1 MAQDLVGRRVD
12 LAGHFVGAV
21 TVEDA
26 RPLGNGVELRVRLA
40 NGDLDET
47 VLSPEDLTRLE
58 ANGSGPETAPASP
71 ADAEKLRL
79 LVESARIRL
88 AYAYDHQFAV
98 SLSGIRTLPH
108 QIEAVYLK
116 MLPQPRLRF
125 LLADDPGAGKTIM
138 AGLLIKELKLR
149 QAIDRCLILVPAP
162 LTIQWQDELLRFFGE
177 PFHIVHSATDQQQFL
192 NPWERE
198 PQVIAS
204 IDYAKQDAVRERVW
218 QQRWDLVII
227 DEAHKCSA
235 YTKRAKGRDEVERTK
250 RYQLAERL
258 SDRCDNLLML
268 TATPHHGND
277 DRFAHFIR
285 LLDRDLFPEPHRL
298 GPQAKDIR
306 RDILR
311 LGEDCPWA
319 LRRLKEDLKDTSGR
333 RLFPNRQVSTVSFS
347 LSAAEYAIYQAVSA
361 YINEY
366 LPQTTGRRQNSVALA
381 RTVFQRRLASS
392 TRAIH
397 QSLIRRRKK
406 LQDMVDELDALPPQ
420 ERARRLAQLQGRL
433 ADAEQDED
441 DLDEAARDDLAN
453 DATAAVELD
462 QLRAEIAALA
472 DLTDRVARDG
482 EEVQPAAYIWA
493 RTVPCARPGCAAPVP
508 LVRQAWLRKKN
519 GAVASIPRVEGG
531 DKLRWRIVSGKSVK
545 DVSEQ
550 AGQTGAGQAVCV
562 ACGTPAP
569 TAYAKEMAVN
579 GRMGESLA
587 ALVVKRKRSK
597 LYVDPTACATPDSQS
612 CARRLAQLLRA
623 TGLAS
628 LDEGMNTED
637 STTVAGRGWGIK
649 YWRELYTPRQLVVL
663 FTLIKHIRTA
673 HKEMLTA
680 GMNEEKAKALAT
692 YLAMAFSRLA
702 LCFNKFTRWSPKYQI
717 TMGAIGDRQAIK
729 MVYDFSEINCLAKT
743 QGCLPFALDRELF
756 CMRELAK
763 VRWPATV
770 TRGDA
775 GRLPYEDATFDAVVT
790 DPPYYDSI
798 YYADLSAFFYVWLRR
813 ILGDLHPEHFTLPTP
828 PKRREAVAQ
837 PSEHDGDVERANLH
851 YQDMMRRAFAEAR
864 RVLKPGAPLLC
875 VYAHRTTEGWTTL
888 IRALVDAGM
897 TVTEVWPVQTESSTK
912 LNALGAAALSSS
924 IFFVSRR
931 REDTATVGQYE
942 TQVEPELQRIA
953 RERVTTLWAGGQGI
967 GGADLL
973 MAAVGAG
980 LAAYTR
986 FVKVEYANGEPVPAE
1001 RYLREVEGVVL
1012 DVMLDEIFGMRGS
1025 AVGTVDR
1032 VTCFYILWRF
1042 TYRESSVEAGDVYVF
1057 SYPQGVE
1064 VDGPNGLAGPSP
1076 ALVEKQGKKFRVRNY
1091 QERGAAERLGMA
1103 RDAALIDVVHRILWL
1118 IDERPT
1124 ELQDFLQSAQPNQ
1137 EALRLV
1143 AQALCAPALAHS
1155 TSPDKP
1161 TDELSALSKL
1171 NANWQQVVEG
1181 SALAQPVESGAKDQT
1196 ELAFRSAL

>member
-1 MAQDLVGRRVD
+1 MESDDRRLIEDYLPLDAINAIASREKLHPRRYVELVHYWPARRPITACRAAIYAALVGAPETENERAE
-12 LAGHFVGAV
+12 AGAFVA
-21 TVEDA
+21 
-26 RPLGNGVELRVRLA
+26 RLA
-40 NGDLDET
+40 
-47 VLSPEDLTRLE
+47 
-58 ANGSGPETAPASP
+58 
-71 ADAEKLRL
+71 
-79 LVESARIRL
+79 
-88 AYAYDHQFAV
+88 
-98 SLSGIRTLPH
+98 
-108 QIEAVYLK
+108 
-116 MLPQPRLRF
+116 
-125 LLADDPGAGKTIM
+125 
-138 AGLLIKELKLR
+138 
-149 QAIDRCLILVPAP
+149 
-162 LTIQWQDELLRFFGE
+162 
-177 PFHIVHSATDQQQFL
+177 
-192 NPWERE
+192 
-198 PQVIAS
+198 
-204 IDYAKQDAVRERVW
+204 
-218 QQRWDLVII
+218 
-227 DEAHKCSA
+227 A
-235 YTKRAKGRDEVERTK
+235 YTPDGTAVGEAQRHIREYNGGERPK
-250 RYQLAERL
+250 VL
-258 SDRCDNLLML
+258 DM
-268 TATPHHGND
+268 
-277 DRFAHFIR
+277 FA
-285 LLDRDLFPEPHRL
+285 
-298 GPQAKDIR
+298 G
-306 RDILR
+306 
-311 LGEDCPWA
+311 G
-319 LRRLKEDLKDTSGR
+319 G
-333 RLFPNRQVSTVSFS
+333 
-347 LSAAEYAIYQAVSA
+347 AIP
-361 YINEY
+361 
-366 LPQTTGRRQNSVALA
+366 L
-381 RTVFQRRLASS
+381 
-392 TRAIH
+392 
-397 QSLIRRRKK
+397 
-406 LQDMVDELDALPPQ
+406 
-420 ERARRLAQLQGRL
+420 
-433 ADAEQDED
+433 
-441 DLDEAARDDLAN
+441 EAARLGCDSHALDYNPVAHLIELCTLVYPQKYGHVLAADFKEWSDLLFERVEAEISDLYPPVRIPESGN
-453 DATAAVELD
+453 VSNQSGLFGTAAPK
-462 QLRAEIAALA
+462 
-472 DLTDRVARDG
+472 DG

-493 RTVPCARPGCAAPVP
+493 RTVPCARPGCPAPVP

-519 GAVASIPRVEGG
+519 GAVGSIPRVEDG

-597 LYVDPTACATPDSQS
+597 LYLDPTACATPDDQT
-612 CARRLAQLLRA
+612 CARRLAQLLRT

-628 LDEGMNTED
+628 LDERMNTED
-637 STTVAGRGWGIK
+637 STTVAGRGWGIE

-673 HKEMLTA
+673 HKEMLAA

-692 YLAMAFSRLA
+692 YLAMAFSRLVVA
-702 LCFNKFTRWSPKYQI
+702 FNKFTRWESAVQR
-717 TMGAIGDRQAIK
+717 TMAAIGDRQAIK

-763 VRWPATV
+763 VRWPASV

-775 GRLPYEDATFDAVVT
+775 GRLPYKDATFDAVVT

-864 RVLKPGAPLLC
+864 RVLKPGAPLVC

-888 IRALVDAGM
+888 IRALVKAGM
-897 TVTEVWPVQTESSTK
+897 TVTEAWPVQTESSTK

-931 REDTATVGQYE
+931 REDTTTVGQYE

-986 FVKVEYANGEPVPAE
+986 FAKVEYANGEPVPAE

-1042 TYRESSVEAGDVYVF
+1042 TYREASVEAGDVYVF

-1064 VDGPNGLAGPSP
+1064 MDGPNGLAGSNP
-1076 ALVEKQGKKFRVRNY
+1076 ALVEKQGRKFRVRNY

-1103 RDAALIDVVHRILWL
+1103 RDSALIDVVHRILWL

-1143 AQALCAPALAHS
+1143 AQALCAPVLAHS
-1155 TSPDKP
+1155 TAPDKP

-1171 NANWQQVVEG
+1171 NANWQQVMEG

-1196 ELAFRSAL
+1196 ELAFGSAL